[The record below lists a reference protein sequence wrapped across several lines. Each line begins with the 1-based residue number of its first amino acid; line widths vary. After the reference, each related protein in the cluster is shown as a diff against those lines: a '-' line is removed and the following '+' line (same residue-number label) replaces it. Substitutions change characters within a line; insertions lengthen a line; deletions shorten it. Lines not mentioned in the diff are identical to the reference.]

1 MKLHPMWQNYPQLV
15 PELNQT
21 IELMEQSVK
30 LKNKAV
36 EKAVLDM
43 IHSGGKLLRPAYQLL
58 FSQFGE
64 DQDLKKAIFLS

>member
-43 IHSGGKLLRPAYQLL
+43 IHSGG
-58 FSQFGE
+58 
-64 DQDLKKAIFLS
+64 